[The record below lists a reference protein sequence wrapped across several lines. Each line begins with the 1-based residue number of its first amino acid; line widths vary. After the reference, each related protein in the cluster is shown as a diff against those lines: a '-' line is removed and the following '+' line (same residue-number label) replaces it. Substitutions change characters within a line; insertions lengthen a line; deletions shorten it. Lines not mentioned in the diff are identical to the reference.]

1 MKNTLK
7 FALVGALLAVAAPVA
22 SAADCYAVS
31 KSVAKEIAAKPNH
44 VLAIVSEQIAANE
57 ACACEIVKAAIV
69 VTEAD
74 KKLVAQ
80 IVEQAIEAA
89 PKKVSLITTCALAVA
104 PDAHAEVM
112 EVSAKYAKGA
122 GEGYSAKGGHSAKSS
137 DYSSKGSGNGN
148 GDGGNPPTAPAQFGP
163 LDFIGADSTGN
174 FSPFSIF
181 LPTQGGQS
189 SVADTYSSPV
199 TAPVSQP

>member
-31 KSVAKEIAAKPNH
+31 KSVAKEIAAKPKH
-44 VLAIVSEQIAANE
+44 VLTIVSQQIAANE
-57 ACACEIVKAAIV
+57 ACACEIVKSAIV

-80 IVEQAIEAA
+80 IVEQAMEAA
-89 PKKVSLITTCALAVA
+89 PKRISLITTCALAVA

-112 EVSAKYAKGA
+112 EVSAKYSKGT
-122 GEGYSAKGGHSAKSS
+122 GESYSAKDG
-137 DYSSKGSGNGN
+137 YSSKSGNATRI
-148 GDGGNPPTAPAQFGP
+148 GGNSNRDAKAIKDLITALQP
-163 LDFIGADSTGN
+163 LNFVGLDGTGN
-174 FSPFSIF
+174 FCANQVF
-181 LPTQGGQS
+181 LPTGGGQS
-189 SVADTYSSPV
+189 SVGDPY
-199 TAPVSQP
+199 SQP

>member
-31 KSVAKEIAAKPNH
+31 KSVAKEIAAKPKH
-44 VLAIVSEQIAANE
+44 VLTIVSEQIAANE

-74 KKLVAQ
+74 KTLVAQ

-122 GEGYSAKGGHSAKSS
+122 GEGYSAKGGHSAKGS
-137 DYSSKGSGNGN
+137 DYSSKGGGN
-148 GDGGNPPTAPAQFGP
+148 GDGNGGNPPSTPAAQFGP
-163 LDFIGADSTGN
+163 LDFIGGDSTGN
-174 FSPFSIF
+174 FSPFSVF
-181 LPTQGGQS
+181 LPSQGGQS
-189 SVADTYSSPV
+189 SVADPY
-199 TAPVSQP
+199 SQP

>member
-1 MKNTLK
+1 MKNTMK

-31 KSVAKEIAAKPNH
+31 KLAAKEISAKPKH
-44 VLAIVSEQIAANE
+44 VLTIVSQQIAANSG
-57 ACACEIVKAAIV
+57 CACEIVKAAIV
-69 VTEAD
+69 STEAD

-122 GEGYSAKGGHSAKSS
+122 GEGYSAKGG
-137 DYSSKGSGNGN
+137 YSPKGGGDQADQGNQDDGDAAPSGY
-148 GDGGNPPTAPAQFGP
+148 GP
-163 LDFIGADSTGN
+163 LDFIGLDSAGN
-174 FSPFSIF
+174 FSPLLSV
-181 LPTQGGQS
+181 LPFALGGQT
-189 SVADTYSSPV
+189 VPGNVY
-199 TAPVSQP
+199 SQP